1 MLSKQLLHNSAS
13 HPLLLRNRSLECRA
27 HAESADSRVCEDLAV
42 FPLMMVL
49 KVEVLDGADDG
60 FINVRVTGRSSQ
72 RW

>member
-13 HPLLLRNRSLECRA
+13 HSLLLRNRSLECRA

-42 FPLMMVL
+42 FPLMMV
-49 KVEVLDGADDG
+49 EVLDGADDG